1 MNNIVLLVWMH
12 HFSSRVVGPC
22 STAPASQL
30 FRKKK
35 KKGDAKSGWAS
46 WAHNYNVMSL
56 YHKLAGAAG
65 EGIGKRLESDCTD
78 EEQH

>member
-1 MNNIVLLVWMH
+1 MNNIVLLIWMH
-12 HFSSRVVGPC
+12 FRSRVVGRC

-30 FRKKK
+30 FEKKRKEE
-35 KKGDAKSGWAS
+35 AKSGLAS

-65 EGIGKRLESDCTD
+65 GGIGKRLESDCTD